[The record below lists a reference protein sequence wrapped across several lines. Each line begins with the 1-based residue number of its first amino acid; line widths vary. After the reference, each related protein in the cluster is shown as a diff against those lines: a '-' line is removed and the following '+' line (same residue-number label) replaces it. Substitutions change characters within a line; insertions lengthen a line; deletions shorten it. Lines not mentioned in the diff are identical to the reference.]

1 MKHVLFSRL
10 AILLAALLFS
20 TSAQAGSAAA
30 NLSCSGK
37 TKSGLGIKIEGII
50 PATEEDLDLEVKVGK
65 SAVRLRSNNTS
76 NKIEEDF
83 SKKFFVL
90 IITDNDHGRDT
101 VIYAIPDTVRSN
113 EKPGS
118 LNATFSAHVTTP
130 LPGLER
136 APSTYDDF
144 VYRARISCSYDYSI

>member
-1 MKHVLFSRL
+1 MRHLLTSRL
-10 AILLAALLFS
+10 AILLATLLFS
-20 TSAQAGSAAA
+20 TSIQAGSAAA

-37 TKSGLGIKIEGII
+37 TKSGLGIKVEGII

-65 SAVRLRSNNTS
+65 STARLRSNNTS

-101 VIYAIPDTVRSN
+101 VIYAIPDTVRSS
-113 EKPGS
+113 EKHGG
-118 LNATFSAHVTTP
+118 LHAKFSAYVTTP
-130 LPGLER
+130 LPGLKG
-136 APSTYDDF
+136 APSTSDDF
-144 VYRARISCSYDYSI
+144 VHRAQIICSYDYSI